1 MWKSLIIAALIVGNL
16 TPDIEHDMQYDLPS
30 GMSYVYRVTTDHFPF
45 PGRGVRLHTKLIMDV
60 LGRDENNYTVC
71 RFKLLADT
79 IERPEDGITYRPFGH
94 IEFAGNRLYAS
105 GGYVNA
111 MFDARGNLSDGTP
124 PDEDNN
130 YRKQVSTQFYKFDKH
145 LQTALSGNSP
155 FVMQLLLPSLPD
167 AEEVIEKM
175 EYRDTITVPSRS
187 VSIPT
192 NYGVT
197 STVKQTILLDTLSRV
212 FVLDSVVSN
221 DKQYTGYITI
231 RTQRHNALGSRYRS
245 ITRLVRNMNTGLVDK
260 IKEECYKYERGDEKI
275 WYISRAELM
284 DQVPIKNVNVNELG
298 PGPGGQ

>member
-1 MWKSLIIAALIVGNL
+1 MWKGLIIAALIAGNI

-60 LGRDENNYTVC
+60 LGRDENNYTAC
-71 RFKLLADT
+71 RFKLVADT
-79 IERPEDGITYRPFGH
+79 INRPENGITYRPFGH

-111 MFDARGNLSDGTP
+111 MFDARGNLADDTP
-124 PDEDNN
+124 PDEDDS
-130 YRKQVSTQFYKFDKH
+130 YSRQVSTQFYKFDKH

-167 AEEVIEKM
+167 AEEVIEKK
-175 EYRDTITVPSRS
+175 EYCDTITVPSRS

-197 STVKQTILLDTLSRV
+197 STVKQQVLYDTLSRT
-212 FVLDSVVSN
+212 FVLDSVVTAE
-221 DKQYTGYITI
+221 KRYTGYITI

-245 ITRLVRNMNTGLVDK
+245 ITHLVRNMSTGLVNK
-260 IKEECYKYERGDEKI
+260 IKEECYKYERGNEKI
-275 WYISRAELM
+275 WYVSRAELV
-284 DQVPIKNVNVNELG
+284 DRVPIKNVNDLG
-298 PGPGGQ
+298 PGPGSP